1 MKALKMVLIAC
12 SLSAAVAHAQT
23 SAPADVNAQ
32 QIDQAATAPAAPASA
47 QRPTAKPAKKT
58 DDCVGPISYC
68 TLFFGS

>member
-1 MKALKMVLIAC
+1 MKALKMILIAC

-32 QIDQAATAPAAPASA
+32 QIDQAATAPASA